1 KRYFSLGVGGSL
13 TCSRAYGRLRSTE
26 SKHAVQADHA
36 FFDERILEQSSGFV
50 YVRRR
55 PLLVLGRWLVGPYE
69 ATQLLDQWRERLG
82 DTALER
88 FDRVGTA
95 RGPGDDLVG
104 ERVGVLAPRGR
115 QLREIDLLERAP
127 QLGHLGVTHRPD
139 RARAMLAGVVVHV
152 AIAVDHHLARAKLES
167 AAAAHRH
174 QGAARQPQ
182 RILLWGIQRIDRRR
196 RWLIHLQLTVVWPFW
211 QLAEDVRERR
221 GRQVL
226 LLTWV
231 AHCSCTVCIVR
242 SNCAL
247 ASSKAFSGALS

>member
-1 KRYFSLGVGGSL
+1 TSARAPQGSATAICHAILSYTIWFFSRRVKDQTTIKRYFSLGVGGSL

-115 QLREIDLLERAP
+115 QLREI
-127 QLGHLGVTHRPD
+127 
-139 RARAMLAGVVVHV
+139 
-152 AIAVDHHLARAKLES
+152 
-167 AAAAHRH
+167 
-174 QGAARQPQ
+174 
-182 RILLWGIQRIDRRR
+182 
-196 RWLIHLQLTVVWPFW
+196 
-211 QLAEDVRERR
+211 
-221 GRQVL
+221 
-226 LLTWV
+226 
-231 AHCSCTVCIVR
+231 
-242 SNCAL
+242 
-247 ASSKAFSGALS
+247 